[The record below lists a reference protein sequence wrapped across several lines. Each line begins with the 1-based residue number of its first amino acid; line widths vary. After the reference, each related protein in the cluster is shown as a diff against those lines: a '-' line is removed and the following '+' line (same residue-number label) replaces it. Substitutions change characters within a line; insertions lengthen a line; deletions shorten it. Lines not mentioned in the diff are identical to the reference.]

1 MALITKQPEFKQ
13 YIAMDVNTSMETL
26 QPFIDEAEQ
35 LFIKDLLGVE
45 FYEELK
51 AAYSASVAEEPE
63 ELSEEL
69 AALLPYVQRSL
80 AYYTQ
85 LLSIPHLS
93 VTFGDMGTR
102 EHRADDST
110 PAPKWKEDKLL
121 FNSLKNGDIHAEKL
135 LAFLEEN
142 SADYPTWEASD
153 ANTSRSGYLVYNTV
167 IASRHIIISESRR
180 IFLQLRSTMNQL
192 EKRFIPKL
200 IGQAQYD
207 ELVAAIQSGDEL
219 SEAQQEITDR
229 LEAII
234 CKRALFIRLPFMR
247 VSITQDGLWLT
258 SDGTDLRNAYHIAT
272 QAEIKSL
279 RMELMDGDLGY
290 LADERELNQFIVDN
304 IADYPLIEATAVY
317 TVKPDPGPTWT
328 APSPSPDSKWFAT

>member
-1 MALITKQPEFKQ
+1 MALITTQTEFKQ

-26 QPFIDEAEQ
+26 LPFINEAEQ

-51 AAYSASVAEEPE
+51 SAYSASVAEEPE

-85 LLSIPHLS
+85 LLSIPQLS
-93 VTFGDMGTR
+93 VTFGDMGVR
-102 EHRADDST
+102 QHRADESDA
-110 PAPKWKEDKLL
+110 APRWKEEKLL
-121 FNSLKNGDIHAEKL
+121 YNALKNGDLHAEKL
-135 LAFLEEN
+135 LAFLEAH
-142 SADYPTWEASD
+142 ADDYETWSD
-153 ANTSRSGYLVYNTV
+153 SSANTSRAGYIVHNTE
-167 IASRHIIISESRR
+167 IASCHIDISSSRR
-180 IFLQLRSTMNQL
+180 IFLQLRPTMNQI

-200 IGQAQYD
+200 IGQDQYD
-207 ELVAAIQSGDEL
+207 ELVTAIQEGDEL
-219 SEAQQEITDR
+219 SEEQQALTVR

-234 CKRALFIRLPFMR
+234 CKRALFMRLPFMR

-258 SDGTDLRNAYHIAT
+258 SEGTDLRNAYHIAT
-272 QAEIKSL
+272 QAEIKAL
-279 RMELMDGDLGY
+279 RCELMDGDLGY

-304 IADYPLIEATAVY
+304 IGDYPLIEATAVY

-328 APSPSPDSKWFAT
+328 PPAPSSDSKWFAT